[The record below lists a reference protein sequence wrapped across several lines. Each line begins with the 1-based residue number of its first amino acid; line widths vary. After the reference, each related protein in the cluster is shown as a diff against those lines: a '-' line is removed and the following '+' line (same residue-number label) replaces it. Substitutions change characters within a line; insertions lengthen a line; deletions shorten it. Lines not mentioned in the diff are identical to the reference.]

1 MIRSKQIYWASVM
14 GFLLCLI
21 SNCGTKGSTN
31 INEKPMEMNVQQ
43 LKNWENENMAKLNR
57 GRTMDDFNL
66 DMVYLPSN
74 SDGENNF
81 SFVMRIRS
89 KDGKNV
95 YESARQTYSDEDSKM
110 MYWSSGVRNR
120 LYFLSDKDTVM
131 ASAVLYENTGKL
143 RNELVLNIGF
153 TGNFSHSAK
162 YSVVYDDD
170 YLGLGKIEF
179 DVTELIN
186 NAPKLKL

>member
-1 MIRSKQIYWASVM
+1 MIRSNPILLASVI
-14 GFLLCLI
+14 GLLLFLPG
-21 SNCGTKGSTN
+21 SCGTKDSMKME
-31 INEKPMEMNVQQ
+31 EKPMAMNVQQ
-43 LKNWENENMAKLNR
+43 LKNWENENMDKLNR
-57 GRTMDDFNL
+57 ERTMDDYKL

-89 KDGKNV
+89 KEGKNI
-95 YESARQTYSDEDSKM
+95 YESARQAYSDEDSKM
-110 MYWSSGVRNR
+110 MYWLSGVRSR
-120 LYFLSDKDTVM
+120 LYLLSDKDTVM
-131 ASAVLYENTGKL
+131 AGAVLYENTGKL